1 MTKLKDFK
9 MNKKK
14 KHIIKREEIH
24 IQTPFFIII
33 EVIHQSVSLYTL
45 MQ

>member
-9 MNKKK
+9 IKK

-24 IQTPFFIII
+24 IQIPFFIII